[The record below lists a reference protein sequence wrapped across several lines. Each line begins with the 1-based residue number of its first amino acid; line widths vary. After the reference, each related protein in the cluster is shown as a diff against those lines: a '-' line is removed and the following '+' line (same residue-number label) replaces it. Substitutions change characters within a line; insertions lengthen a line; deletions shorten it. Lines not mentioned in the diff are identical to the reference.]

1 MIKFQLVTLA
11 GVKYSDEAYEVLLP
25 TPQGIIAVFKDH
37 MPLISIAS
45 PGVISIRSKSNEP
58 DDMMEHYATNG
69 GVIEIIDNE
78 IRVLADEADHAD
90 EINAAEAQKA
100 IEDARKL
107 RAEAKDQVSL
117 DAAQNLLDRSQTR
130 LRVAE
135 LKRRRKTRIKN

>member
-135 LKRRRKTRIKN
+135 LKRRRKKQYK